1 MSRIWTMVN
10 AWNMEKEVKTN
21 CFLLILC
28 LMSALAGLFIWLV
41 FGRILWGEVKYLLCF
56 VGYPMVFVGFFVGVI
71 YLYNH
76 ELT

>member
-28 LMSALAGLFIWLV
+28 LMSALAGLFLWLV
-41 FGRILWGEVKYLLCF
+41 FGRILWGEVKFLLCF
-56 VGYPMVFVGFFVGVI
+56 VGYSMVFFGFFGGI
-71 YLYNH
+71 LYLYNH